1 MSQIG
6 KTTEVRL
13 RALSPDAAEARDLPP
28 EDGFQSVL
36 VNSRL
41 TALMELAAARLMR
54 PLLAEGETSVS
65 VEMNVTHL
73 VPNTQGELRAVAT
86 SLGTRGRM
94 HHFRVDAFDVTGLV
108 ASAEH
113 TRAIVVPRRLIEG
126 ARRRA
131 GRPTMLFN
139 V

>member
-6 KTTEVRL
+6 KTAEARL
-13 RALSPDAAEARDLPP
+13 RASPADTAVRTEFPDEGYEA
-28 EDGFQSVL
+28 V
-36 VNSRL
+36 VANSRL
-41 TALMELAAARLMR
+41 TAIMELAAARLMR
-54 PLLAEGETSVS
+54 SQLGEGETSVS

-73 VPNTQGELRAVAT
+73 VPSAQGELRAVAT
-86 SLGTRGRM
+86 GLGARGRL
-94 HHFRVDAFDVTGLV
+94 HYFRVDAFDETGLV

-113 TRAIVVPRRLIEG
+113 TRAIVVPRRLLAG

-131 GRPTMLFN
+131 GRPAMLLN